1 VTTKSD
7 LARYDKLH
15 RIGCVAC
22 RKKGLGWRA
31 VDIHHIVDRGYRK
44 HSGGN
49 RATLPLCEY
58 HHRGVPAEGFLNGS
72 MYLIYGPSLALQKRE
87 FKRVFGDERQL
98 LAEVDQLIESM
109 VTA

>member
-1 VTTKSD
+1 MTSKRD
-7 LARYDKLH
+7 QARYDKLH

-31 VDIHHIVDRGYRK
+31 VDIHHIVDKGYRE

-58 HHRGVPAEGFLNGS
+58 HHRGVPAHECLTRE
-72 MYLIYGPSLALQKRE
+72 MYEIFGPSLALKKRE
-87 FKRVFGDERQL
+87 FKRVFGTEREL
-98 LAEVDQLIESM
+98 LAEVDQLIEAM
-109 VTA
+109 A